1 MKPDKFS
8 GATSVETFLIQF
20 DTCAEYNRWGS
31 RDKAAQ
37 LKCCLAGTAAQVLW
51 DSGSGHNMRYNELVD
66 KLRARYG
73 STGLHE
79 RFATELSCRR
89 RKTNET
95 LAELHADIR
104 RLMALAH
111 PGSAQTQ
118 LGEEI
123 ARDHFVTALA
133 DRDLELKVRDREP
146 ATLDEA
152 FRIAVRA
159 ETHLHAYEV
168 EREQP

>member
-1 MKPDKFS
+1 
-8 GATSVETFLIQF
+8 
-20 DTCAEYNRWGS
+20 
-31 RDKAAQ
+31 
-37 LKCCLAGTAAQVLW
+37 
-51 DSGSGHNMRYNELVD
+51 
-66 KLRARYG
+66 
-73 STGLHE
+73 
-79 RFATELSCRR
+79 
-89 RKTNET
+89 
-95 LAELHADIR
+95 
-104 RLMALAH
+104 MALAH